1 MRIEQIDLKAFGHFT
16 NRRLRFDG
24 TSDLHIAYGPNEAG
38 KSTLSRAL
46 RGALFGIPER
56 TGDNHL
62 HANPNLRIGL
72 VLAAADGRRLALMRR
87 KARKNS
93 LVHYDPASGEE
104 LGEAVADEILSGWL
118 GGLSEGL
125 YSSMFGLD
133 HDTLVA
139 GGREL
144 AEGKG
149 ELGQILFEAGAG
161 LTSIRSLRER
171 LSREADEL
179 FRPRASTS
187 SIYRALGEY
196 TEARRSAK
204 EHLTRP
210 ADWETLRKATEQA
223 EAAYQSAR
231 QAQDQRQSEAL
242 RLQRLVAVLP
252 DVASRTLALQRLE
265 ALGDVVRLPPEAAA
279 RRIAAQT
286 RAAEAES
293 TLDEAQNALGQLTR
307 DLEGIEVPEAILAEA
322 SAIETLHY
330 GLDAFRRARDTATS
344 ASDRQ
349 QRAKEKVAEIIKAM
363 GATGTGDPR
372 ALIPDAVLKASVR
385 ALASEQLQRR
395 GELQAAKAQAEQ
407 ARNELDDLAEELASL
422 GPLAIPPSLMQV
434 LQALDAEGNPE
445 AKLDELKRQLARLE
459 STLTHEAAQLSAVP
473 LEALV
478 VLKPPAQAEVQ
489 AFRKRRKAME
499 SDRQSRLTQ
508 IEKIENDR
516 ASVNGELAGLL
527 QQADVPTADQL
538 TQRRN
543 ERDGLW
549 QRLRQRLF
557 QDEPAPVPAS
567 DLPTAGEYEAAVQ
580 LADGI
585 ADRRFADATRIAQ
598 HGALMSRLAQMQDGL
613 DLERNRLEQT
623 ESELRQLEQDW
634 QALLVRKGL
643 PVLDMDELEDWLSRW
658 KLIDQRH
665 TSVREL
671 REELTQVRIRAE
683 AARGNLSEALAEA
696 EQAPMGGQENL
707 AQAIT
712 RARGY
717 VTAAREAA
725 SKESVLASKQK
736 AARKQLDA
744 AQSQIEE
751 CTKQQEAWQLRW
763 STAMAALRLPEDA
776 GAVEAEARL
785 GQLEVL
791 QEHLD
796 LQENAASEQ
805 SAAQALITQT
815 EAEAAR
821 ICAAIA
827 YTRSGLLAESLVRE
841 LWGKLEEA
849 RALASRAASLQERL
863 RETEKAVEKARRSKE
878 QAEQELSALMAAATC
893 QTIDT
898 LIEAEQRSANQQ
910 AWETEVAAIE
920 ARLVKASALPLQAV
934 LAQADG
940 QDQLQVLAALDRQTQ
955 AIQEQ
960 APEVEALHA
969 RLIQAQSNL
978 RQVDAS
984 AAAAVAEQQAAD
996 TAASLSHLVA
1006 QYSSAR
1012 LASAILA
1019 DVIETYQQRH
1029 QGPLLARASDFF
1041 ATITGDRF
1049 IKVATDFDEERTIL
1063 VGVRGNGR
1071 REQVGNLS
1079 TGTRDQLFLA
1089 LRLAAIESH
1098 VTRQEPMPVTVD
1110 DIVINFDDAA
1120 AGATFQVLAE
1130 LSKKTQVLFFTHHE
1144 HLLER
1149 ATAAIGANAFTAHRL

>member
-16 NRRLRFDG
+16 GRRLRFDG
-24 TSDLHIAYGPNEAG
+24 ASDLHIAYGPNEAG

-46 RGALFGIPER
+46 RAALFGIPER

-72 VLAAADGRRLALMRR
+72 VLAATDGRRLALMRR

-93 LVHYDPASGEE
+93 LLRYDPDSGEE
-104 LGEAVADEILSGWL
+104 LGETVADEILSGWL

-133 HDTLVA
+133 HDSLVA

-161 LTSIRSLRER
+161 LTSIRGLRER
-171 LSREADEL
+171 LAREADDL

-196 TEARRSAK
+196 AEARRSAK

-210 ADWETLRKATEQA
+210 ADWETLRKAAEQA
-223 EAAYQSAR
+223 EDAYLSAR
-231 QAQDQRQSEAL
+231 RAQDQRQSEAL
-242 RLQRLVAVLP
+242 RLQRLAAVLP

-265 ALGDVVRLPPEAAA
+265 ALGEVVRLPPEATA

-286 RAAEAES
+286 RAAEADS
-293 TLDEAQNALGQLTR
+293 DLDEAQNTLGQLRR
-307 DLEGIEVPEAILAEA
+307 DLEAIEVPEAILAQA
-322 SAIETLHY
+322 SAIESLHY
-330 GLDAFRRARDTATS
+330 GLDAFRAARDTATS

-349 QRAKEKVAEIIKAM
+349 QRAEKKVAEVLKAM
-363 GATGTGDPR
+363 GALGTGVPR

-385 ALASEQLQRR
+385 AQASEQLQRR
-395 GELQAAKAQAEQ
+395 GELQAAMAQTEQ
-407 ARNELDDLAEELASL
+407 ARQELDDLAEELAAL
-422 GPLAIPPSLMQV
+422 GPRAVPPSLMQV
-434 LQALDAEGNPE
+434 LQTLDAEGNPE
-445 AKLDELKRQLARLE
+445 GKLDDLERQLSRLE
-459 STLTHEAAQLSAVP
+459 STLTREAAQLSAVP
-473 LEALV
+473 LESLV
-478 VLKPPAQAEVQ
+478 ALKPPAPGEVQ
-489 AFRKRRKAME
+489 AFRKRRKALE
-499 SDRQSRLTQ
+499 ADRQSRLTQ

-527 QQADVPTADQL
+527 QQAEAPTADQL

-549 QRLRQRLF
+549 QKLRQRLF
-557 QDEPAPVPAS
+557 QEGPAPVPVS
-567 DLPTAGEYEAAVQ
+567 NLPTAGEYEAAVQ
-580 LADGI
+580 LADSI
-585 ADRRFADATRIAQ
+585 ADRRFADASRIAQ
-598 HGALMSRLAQMQDGL
+598 HDALTTRLAQMQAGL

-623 ESELRQLEQDW
+623 EAGLRQLERDW
-634 QALLVRKGL
+634 QALLVGQGL
-643 PVLDMDELEDWLSRW
+643 PVLDMDDLEDWLSRW
-658 KLIDQRH
+658 KLIDQRFA
-665 TSVREL
+665 SVCEQ
-671 REELTQVRIRAE
+671 REELAKLRLRTE
-683 AARGNLSEALAEA
+683 AARGSLAAALTEA
-696 EQAPMGGQENL
+696 EQDPVGGQESL
-707 AQAIT
+707 AQAIA
-712 RARGY
+712 RARRY
-717 VTAAREAA
+717 VTAAQGAV
-725 SKESVLASKQK
+725 SKESVLARKQK
-736 AARKQLDA
+736 AARKRLDS
-744 AQSQIEE
+744 AQSKIEE

-763 STAMAALRLPEDA
+763 STTMAALRLPEDA
-776 GAVEAEARL
+776 GTAEAEARL
-785 GQLEVL
+785 AQLDVL

-796 LQENAASEQ
+796 LQEHAASEQ
-805 SAAQALITQT
+805 SAAQALIDQT
-815 EAEAAR
+815 EAEVAR
-821 ICAAIA
+821 IYAAIA
-827 YTRSGLLAESLVRE
+827 YTHSGQPAESLIRD
-841 LWGKLEEA
+841 LWRKLEEA
-849 RALASRAASLQERL
+849 RTLAASAASLQERL
-863 RETEKAVEKARRSKE
+863 RETEKAVEKASQSK
-878 QAEQELSALMAAATC
+878 QHAEQELSALMAVAHC
-893 QTIDT
+893 GSIDT
-898 LIEAEQRSANQQ
+898 LIEAEQRSSNLQ
-910 AWETEVAAIE
+910 AWETEVAEIE

-934 LAQADG
+934 LAQAEG
-940 QDQLQVLAALDRQTQ
+940 QDQVEVRAALERQTQ

-969 RLIQAQSNL
+969 RLIQAQSDL
-978 RQVDAS
+978 RQVDGS
-984 AAAAVAEQQAAD
+984 AAAAAAEQQAAD

-1041 ATITGDRF
+1041 ATITGGRF

-1098 VTRQEPMPVTVD
+1098 VTRQEPMPVAVD

-1144 HLLER
+1144 HLLEL